1 MNSFPQLYSK
11 ERINQFI
18 NKYQNQILIDPSK
31 EIQCG
36 IINLD
41 ELHIAGII

>member
-1 MNSFPQLYSK
+1 MYSFPQLYSK